1 MLNGPP
7 QKFKKAAPK
16 RVFEKNDKKEE
27 SKKEINETE
36 VPSIEN
42 TKKSID
48 LNDLEVSNNDINPNR
63 ASRMTNSSFKNKN
76 AKR

>member
-7 QKFKKAAPK
+7 QKLMKAAPK
-16 RVFEKNDKKEE
+16 QVFEKKEKKEE
-27 SKKEINETE
+27 QKREINETE
-36 VPSIEN
+36 APSIEN

-48 LNDLEVSNNDINPNR
+48 LNELDVSNNDINPNR
-63 ASRMTNSSFKNKN
+63 VSRATNRSFSNKN